1 MAENRRTC
9 ASCGT
14 PNEEDARFCEG
25 CGASLARECATC
37 GVEANATARFCRG
50 CGAPLDGQVTAP
62 DIPAAGPARKT
73 VTVMFADLAGST
85 TFEENVDA
93 ETARE
98 VIGRY
103 HDLLRSTAERHRAG
117 VTKYIGD
124 GFMAVWGV
132 PEIGPDDAAH
142 AVDAAVELQERFVD
156 LAAQVAKTH
165 RAELALRVAVNT
177 GEVVVGAGD
186 ADLVGDALNVGA
198 RLEAECPR
206 GRVVVGEETWR
217 CDARPVRLRVARS
230 GAGQGTQRARRGVP
244 MARPPVRIRRRC
256 PVRRPVRRGAK
267 AAGRTRRRDRL
278 ARGTVGDRRRRPGC
292 RQEPVGRGI
301 HSGAR

>member
-1 MAENRRTC
+1 MAESRRAC

-14 PNEEDARFCEG
+14 TNEDDARFCEG
-25 CGASLARECATC
+25 CGASLARTCGSC
-37 GVEANATARFCRG
+37 GVEANSTARFCRG
-50 CGAPLDGQVTAP
+50 CGAPLDGEVVARDAP
-62 DIPAAGPARKT
+62 ASGPVRKT

-85 TFEENVDA
+85 TFEERVDA

-103 HDLLRSTAERHRAG
+103 HDLLRAAAERHRAG

-132 PEIGPDDAAH
+132 PEIGPDDAVH
-142 AVDAAVELQERFVD
+142 AVDAAVELQERFIGF
-156 LAAQVAKTH
+156 AAQIADTH
-165 RAELALRVAVNT
+165 GVELALRVSVNT

-217 CDARPVRLRVARS
+217 
-230 GAGQGTQRARRGVP
+230 TTRGRYSYQSLGEVQ
-244 MARPPVRIRRRC
+244 V
-256 PVRRPVRRGAK
+256 K
-267 AAGRTRRRDRL
+267 GRTASVAVYQWL
-278 ARGTVGDRRRRPGC
+278 SP
-292 RQEPVGRGI
+292 QK
-301 HSGAR
+301 

>member
-1 MAENRRTC
+1 MAESHRTC

-25 CGASLARECATC
+25 CGASLARTCATC
-37 GVEANATARFCRG
+37 GVEATATARFCRG
-50 CGAPLDGQVTAP
+50 CGAPLDGHVVH
-62 DIPAAGPARKT
+62 DIPAAAPVRKT

-85 TFEENVDA
+85 TFEEKVDA

-98 VIGRY
+98 VIGEY
-103 HDLLRSTAERHRAG
+103 HALLRSTAERHRAG

-142 AVDAAVELQERFVD
+142 AVDAAVELQERFVG
-156 LAAQVAKTH
+156 LAVQVAETH

-206 GRVVVGEETWR
+206 GQRRRRRGDLA
-217 CDARPVRLRVARS
+217 CDARPIRLRIP
-230 GAGQGTQRARRGVP
+230 RRGPGEGPERTGGGVP
-244 MARPPVRIRRRC
+244 VARPPGRVRRRRSL
-256 PVRRPVRRGAK
+256 RRPGRRGAK
-267 AAGRTRRRDRL
+267 AAVRCSTMRPPNGRH
-278 ARGTVGDRRRRPGC
+278 GW
-292 RQEPVGRGI
+292 
-301 HSGAR
+301 